1 MAKLNFRIEHR
12 AWETIRDRIAEIL
25 ADEMGNQIDLN
36 YLAEIDPTVYL
47 EKAGFDHAETEII
60 NVSFA
65 QGRPDNKDI
74 TGADGA
80 YLFNVDAYTKA
91 KTTDDAG
98 GDQLTMLK
106 LHTIL
111 GLIES
116 ILDHPTYK
124 TLGFQAPYIARVWL
138 GETNVAEMGKN
149 DQKNI
154 AMGRVQLN
162 VLVFEKHK
170 LTTPTL
176 AEGFD
181 TSMKIGTTDKGY
193 KIVTENY
200 S

>member
-1 MAKLNFRIEHR
+1 MAKLNYKIKPR

-25 ADEMGNQIDLN
+25 ASEIQNQIDLN
-36 YLAEIDPTVYL
+36 YLAEIDPEITL
-47 EKAGFDHAETEII
+47 ERSGFDMTDTDTV

-74 TGADGA
+74 TGADGS

-98 GDQLTMLK
+98 GDQLATLKVQTM
-106 LHTIL
+106 L

-116 ILDHPTYK
+116 IMDHPVYK
-124 TLGFQAPYIARVWL
+124 TLGFKAPYISRVWL
-138 GETNVAEMGKN
+138 GETNVAQMGKN
-149 DQKNI
+149 DMKNI
-154 AMGRVQLN
+154 AMGRVQVN
-162 VLVFEKHK
+162 VKVFENHI

-181 TSMKIGTTDKGY
+181 TAFTIGTSDKGY